1 MIDFTCFLHL
11 PLELQD
17 KVWEAA
23 IPPPAPTAFHAR
35 LVRQPMGRAEDGSID
50 SYNVK
55 DRVILYRLPATGHPD
70 LADRDCVM
78 ATLSSMLVTCRRS
91 HAVATRAYR
100 SIKPPHPFLLR
111 GQDSLNP
118 YHMEI
123 DAADDLLILD
133 TGWQWPCRLIST
145 SSVFRLQVPTPL
157 RLLALAWPGPNRI
170 GASDGRS
177 AFYYSEALNGLL
189 TLWGSRALRIL
200 YVVVDPVHLRD
211 AEKPWPAPAD
221 RPWTSSS
228 ENNTILEDY
237 LASYDT
243 GSRSQTILFR
253 GGGRRYFEVS
263 AEQVARSGGLGE
275 VVELLE
281 SARKRLNP
289 LLTRGVDP
297 PSQEHVIQAMESE
310 QSPSQEKKTSNA
322 LVVFPHAVSH
332 WLY

>member
-1 MIDFTCFLHL
+1 MVDFTCFLHL

-23 IPPPAPTAFHAR
+23 IPPPAPTAFNAR
-35 LVRQPMGRAEDGSID
+35 LFRQPMGRAVDGSID

-55 DRVILYRLPATGHPD
+55 DRVLLYRLPPDDHPD

-78 ATLSSMLVTCRRS
+78 ATLSSMLVACRRS
-91 HAVATRAYR
+91 FAVARRAYR
-100 SIKPPHPFLLR
+100 SIKPPRPFLLR
-111 GQDSLNP
+111 GEGLSDP

-123 DAADDLLILD
+123 DAANDLLILE

-157 RLLALAWPGPNRI
+157 RLLALAWPGPNRT
-170 GASDGRS
+170 GALDGRS

-189 TLWGSRALRIL
+189 TLWGSRALRAL

-221 RPWTSSS
+221 RLWATSS
-228 ENNTILEDY
+228 ENNTVLEDY
-237 LASYDT
+237 LASYNS
-243 GSRSQTILFR
+243 GSCDRAVLFR
-253 GGGRRYFEVS
+253 RGARRYFEVS

-289 LLTRGVDP
+289 LLTQGVNPP
-297 PSQEHVIQAMESE
+297 PSQEHMVQAIDSE
-310 QSPSQEKKTSNA
+310 QAPCRCVILSWQ
-322 LVVFPHAVSH
+322 
-332 WLY
+332 

>member
-55 DRVILYRLPATGHPD
+55 DRVLLYRLPATGDSD

-78 ATLSSMLVTCRRS
+78 TTLASMLVTCRRS
-91 HAVATRAYR
+91 YAVATRAYR
-100 SIKPPHPFLLR
+100 SIKPPYPFPLR
-111 GQDSLNP
+111 GQDSFDP
-118 YHMEI
+118 CHMEI
-123 DAADDLLILD
+123 DAANDLLILD

-145 SSVFRLQVPTPL
+145 SSVFRLQLPTPL
-157 RLLALAWPGPNRI
+157 RLLALAWPGPNRA
-170 GASDGRS
+170 GVSDGRS

-189 TLWGSRALRIL
+189 TLWGSRALRTL

-211 AEKPWPAPAD
+211 AEKPWPASAD
-221 RPWTSSS
+221 RPWTNSSD
-228 ENNTILEDY
+228 NNTILEDY

-243 GSRSQTILFR
+243 SSSKRTVLFR
-253 GGGRRYFEVS
+253 GGGRQYFEVE

-289 LLTRGVDP
+289 LLTQGVHP
-297 PSQEHVIQAMESE
+297 PPQEHVIQAVESE
-310 QSPSQEKKTSNA
+310 QAPCRCVILSWQ
-322 LVVFPHAVSH
+322 
-332 WLY
+332 